1 MTEINHYKYIG
12 LDFETTGL
20 DITKDEPI
28 QIGIVTLDENG
39 NVKDKFQS
47 LIKPN
52 KKTDE
57 LKHIVG
63 FITGLSITDLESAPT
78 RDEVLPQILKFFD
91 EDTIVIWHNIKF
103 DLDFLEKYFPECKYA
118 GSIDTYPLSQTF
130 VHYAPSYALEVL
142 VAHLQTKEPAFNDIL
157 LEMTWAQHD
166 AELAHDAL
174 YDTLESLAMYRFF
187 VERTIE
193 LGKKYGSLLTIKD
206 HSLWFFPQAITVS
219 ASTASPRIQFPSL
232 QRLAPQN
239 ISLSAQSNLADLENH
254 SRYYVGDMDIKE
266 LLKEIASQKNVI
278 LVFQNIQKL
287 DIAKIIL
294 NDMGVKNI
302 GFIKED
308 QTINEEMFTDFLN
321 KGQFTEN
328 EFLFICKYLSH
339 LDKGYGTLDLNN
351 WGDWKIYYAIKDT
364 RAKTKYPLILAT
376 HSWIYSMMKEENH
389 FPDYDIFFF
398 DTERRYKTY
407 NFFLSRPAD
416 LYYTLNLIES
426 LIYREQVALEI
437 QKSKNWN
444 RPVKGELV
452 PDHRDAEQTWGG
464 GFDEAKINIL
474 NEFHSFFQILIWV
487 LSTETKKI
495 FTNTAAIYIP
505 HDPIVDHSD
514 FHQTNQMWKQLPEH
528 MEKVKAAIGEEIFA
542 PVERQIQQLD
552 HIFNNV
558 VNISKKMY
566 SQSDFYF
573 VYAEA
578 QRYTNREEFLEIF
591 TNNVY
596 FLSNNN
602 KEHIPLLDKE
612 GVRGGFD
619 GAQPIST
626 KIPTWNLGRIETI
639 TKHIQS
645 ADDKIQNIFIFSPK
659 KEESKKI
666 FEDLCQKGIQESALI
681 LVENITG
688 GVGKNVFKA
697 SGPGRKIIIGGN
709 SFLLYLYANGTT
721 IDEIILFNSKW
732 GSEQSILQDIQWY
745 YPK

>member
-1 MTEINHYKYIG
+1 MTEIKHYKYIG

-28 QIGIVTLDENG
+28 QIGIVAIDEQG
-39 NVKDKFQS
+39 NVTDKFQS
-47 LIKPN
+47 LIKPD

-63 FITGLSITDLESAPT
+63 FITGLSIADLEAAPT
-78 RDEVLPQILKFFD
+78 REEVLPQIQKYFD
-91 EDTIVIWHNIKF
+91 EDTIVIGHNIKF

-130 VHYAPSYALEVL
+130 IHYAPSYALEVL
-142 VAHLQTKEPAFNDIL
+142 VAHVQTKEPSFNDIL
-157 LEMTWAQHD
+157 QKMIGWKHD
-166 AELAHDAL
+166 AELSHDAL

-187 VERTIE
+187 VERTNE
-193 LGKKYGSLLTIKD
+193 LGKKYWSLLTIKD
-206 HSLWFFPQAITVS
+206 QSLWFFPQAIS
-219 ASTASPRIQFPSL
+219 ASNLQGPTLNVRIQFPSL

-239 ISLSAQSNLADLENH
+239 ISLSAKSNLTDLENH
-254 SRYYVGDMDIKE
+254 KRYYVGDMDIKE

-287 DIAKIIL
+287 DIAKMIL

-328 EFLFICKYLSH
+328 EFLFVCKYLSH
-339 LDKGYGTLDLNN
+339 LDKWYGTLDLNN
-351 WGDWKIYYAIKDT
+351 SNDWKIYYAIKDT
-364 RAKTKYPLILAT
+364 RAKTKFPLILAT
-376 HSWIYSMMKEENH
+376 HSWIYSMIKEENH

-398 DTERRYKTY
+398 DTERWYKTY

-426 LIYREQVALEI
+426 LIYREQVAQEI
-437 QKSKNWN
+437 KMSKNWILHV
-444 RPVKGELV
+444 RGG
-452 PDHRDAEQTWGG
+452 AEWIWGG
-464 GFDEAKINIL
+464 GVDAASKAL
-474 NEFHSFFQILIWV
+474 QEFHSFFQILIWV
-487 LSTETKKI
+487 LSSETKKI

-528 MEKVKAAIGEEIFA
+528 IEKVKAAIGEEMFA
-542 PVERQIQQLD
+542 PVEKQIQQLD

-596 FLSNNN
+596 FLSNSN
-602 KEHIPLLDKE
+602 KEYPSLSTFNFQLST
-612 GVRGGFD
+612 
-619 GAQPIST
+619 ANATST
-626 KIPTWNLGRIETI
+626 KIPTRNLWRVDQIS
-639 TKHIQS
+639 KHIQNV
-645 ADDKIQNIFIFSPK
+645 DEQVQNIFIFSPK

-666 FEDLCQKGIQESALI
+666 FEDLCQKGIQEQALI

-697 SGPGRKIIIGGN
+697 SGSGRKIIIGGN

-721 IDEIILFNSKW
+721 IDEVILFNSKW
-732 GSEQSILQDIQWY
+732 GSEQSILQDIQRY

>member
-1 MTEINHYKYIG
+1 MIESKQYKYIG

-28 QIGIVTLDENG
+28 QIGIATLDENG
-39 NVKDKFQS
+39 NIKEKFQT

-63 FITGLSITDLESAPT
+63 FITGLSIADLETAPT
-78 RDEVLPQILKFFD
+78 RAEVLPQIQKFFD
-91 EDTIVIWHNIKF
+91 EDTIVIGHNIKF
-103 DLDFLEKYFPECKYA
+103 DLDFIDKYFPECKYA

-142 VAHLQTKEPAFNDIL
+142 VAHVQTKEPAFNDIL
-157 LEMTWAQHD
+157 MKMTGAQHN

-187 VERTIE
+187 VERTNE
-193 LGKKYGSLLTIKD
+193 LGKKYGSLLTIRD
-206 HSLWFFPQAITVS
+206 QSSGFFPQAITAKTSTVS
-219 ASTASPRIQFPSL
+219 TKIQFPSL
-232 QRLAPQN
+232 QRIAPQN
-239 ISLSAQSNLADLENH
+239 ISLAEKSNLSELENH
-254 SRYYVGDMDIKE
+254 KRYYVGDMDIKV

-287 DIAKIIL
+287 DIAKMIL
-294 NDMGVKNI
+294 AEMGVKNI

-308 QTINEEMFTDFLN
+308 QTINEEMFADFLN
-321 KGQFTEN
+321 KGQFTET
-328 EFLFICKYLSH
+328 EFLFVCKYLSH

-351 WGDWKIYYAIKDT
+351 GGDRKIYYAIKDT
-364 RAKTKYPLILAT
+364 RVKVKYPLILAT
-376 HSWIYSMMKEENH
+376 HSGIYSMMKEENH
-389 FPDYDIFFF
+389 FPDYDIYFF

-426 LIYREQVALEI
+426 LLYREQVALEI
-437 QKSKNWN
+437 KKSKQG
-444 RPVKGELV
+444 KTSLIKEG
-452 PDHRDAEQTWGG
+452 DHEVVEDLLAADKALQ
-464 GFDEAKINIL
+464 D
-474 NEFHSFFQILIWV
+474 FHSFFQILIGI

-495 FTNTAAIYIP
+495 FTNTDLIYIP

-514 FHQTNQMWKQLPEH
+514 FHQTNQMRKQLPEH
-528 MEKVKAAIGEEIFA
+528 MGKVKAAIGEELFA
-542 PVERQIQQLD
+542 PVEKQIQQLD

-602 KEHIPLLDKE
+602 KEHIPLLDKG

-619 GAQPIST
+619 GAQPIKT
-626 KIPTWNLGRIETI
+626 KIPTRNLGRVDQI
-639 TKHIQS
+639 TKHIQG
-645 ADDKIQNIFIFSPK
+645 ADVKTLPTGRQVQNIFIFSPK

-666 FEDLCQKGIQESALI
+666 FEDLCQKGIQEQALI

-697 SGPGRKIIIGGN
+697 SGTGRKIIIGGN

-721 IDEIILFNSKW
+721 IDEVILFNSKG

>member
-1 MTEINHYKYIG
+1 MTEIKHYKYIG

-28 QIGIVTLDENG
+28 QIGIVAIDEQG
-39 NVKDKFQS
+39 NVTDKFQS
-47 LIKPN
+47 LIKPD

-63 FITGLSITDLESAPT
+63 FITGLSIADLESAPT
-78 RDEVLPQILKFFD
+78 RAEVFPQILKYFD
-91 EDTIVIWHNIKF
+91 ENTIVIGHNIKF
-103 DLDFLEKYFPECKYA
+103 DLDFLDKYFPECKY
-118 GSIDTYPLSQTF
+118 GWSIDTYPLSQTF

-142 VAHLQTKEPAFNDIL
+142 VAHVQTKEPMFNDIL
-157 LEMTWAQHD
+157 MKMTWAQHD

-206 HSLWFFPQAITVS
+206 QSTWFFPQAITAR

-239 ISLSAQSNLADLENH
+239 ISLSSKSNLADLENH
-254 SRYYVGDMDIKE
+254 TRYYVWDMDIKE

-287 DIAKIIL
+287 DIAKMIL
-294 NDMGVKNI
+294 NDMWVKNI

-328 EFLFICKYLSH
+328 EFLFVCKYLSH
-339 LDKGYGTLDLNN
+339 LDKWYGTLDLNN

-364 RAKTKYPLILAT
+364 RAKTKFPLILAT
-376 HSWIYSMMKEENH
+376 HSGIYSMMKEENH

-426 LIYREQVALEI
+426 LIYREQVTLEI
-437 QKSKNWN
+437 QKSKWLD
-444 RPVKGELV
+444 RLS
-452 PDHRDAEQTWGG
+452 TWWL
-464 GFDEAKINIL
+464 DRL
-474 NEFHSFFQILIWV
+474 QEFHSFFQILIWV
-487 LSTETKKI
+487 LSSETKKI

-528 MEKVKAAIGEEIFA
+528 IEKVKATIGEEMFA
-542 PVERQIQQLD
+542 PVEKQIQQLD

-566 SQSDFYF
+566 TQSDFYF

-602 KEHIPLLDKE
+602 KEYPSLWTMNAALWTP
-612 GVRGGFD
+612 G
-619 GAQPIST
+619 T
-626 KIPTWNLGRIETI
+626 KIPTRNLGRIETI

-645 ADDKIQNIFIFSPK
+645 ADAKIQNIFIFSPK

-666 FEDLCQKGIQESALI
+666 FEDLCQKGIQEQALI

-697 SGPGRKIIIGGN
+697 SGSGRKIIIGGN

-721 IDEIILFNSKW
+721 IDEVILFNSKW